1 MLTCSNTVTD
11 LLLTYKAHDLIRSTA
26 LTFRSLLFHPCL
38 KPVIINIFIMK
49 SFIAKEVVNGVYKM
63 VQYITYSNGSRVK
76 RVLGKNGI
84 PESVEQIKGK

>member
-1 MLTCSNTVTD
+1 
-11 LLLTYKAHDLIRSTA
+11 
-26 LTFRSLLFHPCL
+26 
-38 KPVIINIFIMK
+38 MK